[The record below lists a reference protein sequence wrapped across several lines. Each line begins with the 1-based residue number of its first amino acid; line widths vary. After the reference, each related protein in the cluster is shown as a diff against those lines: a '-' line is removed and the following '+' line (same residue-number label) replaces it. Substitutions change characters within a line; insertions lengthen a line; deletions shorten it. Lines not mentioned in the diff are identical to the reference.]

1 MKPLSREGIPAAPC
15 KAGWPVPQLET
26 VMETDLITT
35 GTLDV
40 PVRVQT
46 TLVAHQIVAYLEQY
60 DKTLNQAV
68 LDEMVEA
75 FRRKVVKQLMSTRN
89 TRKGHESCT
98 VYSGACARKSRYQ
111 YDGVTGEPV
120 KARAVM
126 KWLMGDTVEL
136 DVIGVAQL
144 AGVDLSMN
152 NADLFITGRDG
163 VKVPVHPDGL
173 VCGWESSSLVNTET
187 GTTILRRGLRGRY
200 NVEVKSC
207 DTRTFDAWDKQG
219 GPDDTWGYLTQASV
233 EIAAWREAGYEV
245 NSTCF
250 VAVSTGSRQGSVNE
264 WIIPYD
270 QKLVDAWHDRRAL
283 ARGLDLPP
291 RPFEAVP
298 ELEFVRGKSLD
309 PAVAF
314 AHGVPTERQDKNGKI
329 IGYDVPT
336 GRMILPTYCGYCAYK
351 GPCWP
356 GAVLDADDGKPV
368 WTVSSRMD

>member
-1 MKPLSREGIPAAPC
+1 MDSEL
-15 KAGWPVPQLET
+15 
-26 VMETDLITT
+26 MTT
-35 GTLDV
+35 GTIPV
-40 PVRVQT
+40 PVRAQS
-46 TLVAHQIVAYLEQY
+46 TLVANQITAYLEQH
-60 DKTLNQAV
+60 DKALNQAV
-68 LDEMVEA
+68 LDDMVEA

-111 YDGVTGEPV
+111 FDGVGGEPI
-120 KARAVM
+120 KARSVL
-126 KWLMGDTVEL
+126 KFLMGDTIEL

-163 VKVPVHPDGL
+163 VKVQVHPDGL
-173 VCGWESSSLVNTET
+173 VRAN
-187 GTTILRRGLRGRY
+187 GRSY

-207 DTRTFDAWDKQG
+207 DTRTFDTWDKNG
-219 GPDDTWGYLTQASV
+219 GPDNIWGYLSQSSV
-233 EIAAWREAGYEV
+233 EIAAWREAGYDM

-250 VAVSTGSRQGSVNE
+250 IAVSTGSRQGSVAE

-270 QKLVDAWHDRRAL
+270 QKLVDAWHDRRSL
-283 ARGLDLPP
+283 ARGLGLPP

-298 ELEFVRGKSLD
+298 ELEFARGKTLD

-314 AHGVPTERQDKNGKI
+314 AHGVPVERLDKNGKI

-351 GPCWP
+351 SPCWP
-356 GAVLDADDGKPV
+356 GAVLDADDGRPV
-368 WTVSSRMD
+368 WVLSSRMD

>member
-1 MKPLSREGIPAAPC
+1 M
-15 KAGWPVPQLET
+15 
-26 VMETDLITT
+26 MDTDLITT
-35 GTLDV
+35 GEIPA
-40 PVRVQT
+40 PVRAPR
-46 TLVAHQIVAYLEQY
+46 TLVANQITAYLEQH
-60 DKTLNQAV
+60 DKALNQAV

-111 YDGVTGEPV
+111 FDGVEGEPLR
-120 KARAVM
+120 ARSLL
-126 KWLMGDTVEL
+126 KFLMGDTIEL

-163 VKVPVHPDGL
+163 VQVQVHPDGL
-173 VCGWESSSLVNTET
+173 VCDWDWSGPVKTEH
-187 GTTILRRGLRGRY
+187 GGSTILRRVLRGRY

-207 DTRTFDAWDKQG
+207 DTRTFDAWCANG
-219 GPDDTWGYLTQASV
+219 GPDDKWGYLVQASV
-233 EIAAWREAGYEV
+233 EIAAWREAGYDV

-250 VAVSTGSRQGSVNE
+250 IAVSTGSRQGSVAE

-270 QKLVDAWHDRRAL
+270 QSLVDAWHARRSL
-283 ARGLDLPP
+283 ARGVDLPS

-298 ELEFVRGKSLD
+298 ELEFSKGKTLD

-314 AHGVPTERQDKNGKI
+314 AHGVPVERLDKNGKVY
-329 IGYDVPT
+329 GYDVPT

-351 GPCWP
+351 APCWP

-368 WTVSSRMD
+368 WVMEAKEQ

>member
-1 MKPLSREGIPAAPC
+1 MDTE
-15 KAGWPVPQLET
+15 
-26 VMETDLITT
+26 LITT
-35 GTLDV
+35 GIIDA
-40 PVRVQT
+40 PVRAQQ
-46 TLVAHQIVAYLEQY
+46 TLVANQISAYLEQHE
-60 DKTLNQAV
+60 KALNQTI
-68 LDEMVEA
+68 LDDMVEA

-111 YDGVTGEPV
+111 FDGVEGEPV

-136 DVIGVAQL
+136 DVVGVAQL

-152 NADLFITGRDG
+152 NADLFITGKDG

-173 VCGWESSSLVNTET
+173 VCDWESSSLVNTDT

-207 DTRTFDAWDKQG
+207 DTRTFDAWCANG
-219 GPDDTWGYLTQASV
+219 GPDNHWGYKSQSSV
-233 EIAAWREAGYEV
+233 EIAAWREAGYDV

-250 VAVSTGSRQGSVNE
+250 VAVSTGSRQGSIAE
-264 WIIPYD
+264 WIVPYD
-270 QKLVDAWHDRRAL
+270 QSLVDAWHERRRL

-298 ELEFVRGKSLD
+298 ELEFVRGKTLD

-314 AHGVPTERQDKNGKI
+314 AHGIPTERLDKNGKV

-336 GRMILPTYCGYCAYK
+336 GREILPTYCSYCSYK
-351 GPCWP
+351 EPCWP
-356 GAVLDADDGKPV
+356 GVSIDMNNGKVV
-368 WTVSSRMD
+368 WVPPPKPEKIQNYLGELI

>member
-1 MKPLSREGIPAAPC
+1 M
-15 KAGWPVPQLET
+15 
-26 VMETDLITT
+26 MDTDLITA
-35 GTLDV
+35 GTIPV
-40 PVRVQT
+40 PVRTQE
-46 TLVAHQIVAYLEQY
+46 TLVANQITAYLEQHE
-60 DKTLNQAV
+60 KALNQAI
-68 LDEMVEA
+68 LDDMVEA

-111 YDGVTGEPV
+111 FDGVDGEPL
-120 KARAVM
+120 KARSAL
-126 KWLMGDTVEL
+126 KFLMGDTIEL

-163 VKVPVHPDGL
+163 VKIQVHPDGL
-173 VCGWESSSLVNTET
+173 VCDWEWSGPVNTAGG

-207 DTRTFDAWDKQG
+207 DTRTFDTWDKNG
-219 GPDDTWGYLTQASV
+219 GPDDQWGYLTQASV
-233 EIAAWREAGYEV
+233 EIAAWREAGYDV

-250 VAVSTGSRQGSVNE
+250 IAVSTGSRQGSVSE
-264 WIIPYD
+264 WLLPYD
-270 QKLVDAWHDRRAL
+270 QSLVDAWHNRRAL

-291 RPFEAVP
+291 RPFEAVS
-298 ELEFVRGKSLD
+298 ELEFVKGKTLD

-314 AHGVPTERQDKNGKI
+314 AHGVPTERLDKNGKVY
-329 IGYDVPT
+329 GYDVPT

-351 GPCWP
+351 APCWP
-356 GAVLDADDGKPV
+356 GVSIDLKDGKVV
-368 WTVSSRMD
+368 WVPPPKPEKVQNYLGELI